1 MWEIFS
7 FYLRKHFSLCTS
19 QVQYT
24 STLQLH
30 KYFLSRVSK
39 CVELFPLPLTHE
51 QADKTGHYH
60 PPIKMIN
67 WRKRSLSSRAL
78 FPFPPTYVC
87 LSVCLR
93 LHAQLFIPNATEEK
107 ETKGVWAEDYFSLHL
122 FAIRGGTK
130 GRNVFSVPRS
140 HLWIKQTL
148 CIHWHVLR
156 TNVSSLQMD
165 IPLVFLWSF
174 LFRQLWWKSTLR
186 M

>member
-1 MWEIFS
+1 MHR
-7 FYLRKHFSLCTS
+7 Y
-19 QVQYT
+19 

-30 KYFLSRVSK
+30 KYFLSRESK

-107 ETKGVWAEDYFSLHL
+107 ETQESELRIIFPCIYSQFEEGRKVETCSQYHVLIFESNKPYAFTGTYYVYISLLL
-122 FAIRGGTK
+122 FANG
-130 GRNVFSVPRS
+130 
-140 HLWIKQTL
+140 
-148 CIHWHVLR
+148 
-156 TNVSSLQMD
+156 
-165 IPLVFLWSF
+165 FL
-174 LFRQLWWKSTLR
+174 
-186 M
+186 